1 MLRLRQLDM
10 HTLVPITTGFDIV
23 LSQSCVTQGRI
34 VMVAKRAQI
43 LIGGSKIKNG
53 NNGKI
58 EDHGKF

>member
-1 MLRLRQLDM
+1 M

-43 LIGGSKIKNG
+43 LIGGSKIKMVTTVKS
-53 NNGKI
+53 KI
-58 EDHGKF
+58 TESFNICKVY